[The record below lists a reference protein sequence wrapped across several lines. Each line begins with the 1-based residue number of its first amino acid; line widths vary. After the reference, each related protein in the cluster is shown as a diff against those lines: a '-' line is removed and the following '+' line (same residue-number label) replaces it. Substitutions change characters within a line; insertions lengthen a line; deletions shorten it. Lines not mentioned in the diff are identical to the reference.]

1 MLERSRMEPLA
12 GLVRIIMSNID
23 DPPEEE
29 KAWGSRTNFVEHK
42 NETLALRF
50 VPAYLFLYY

>member
-1 MLERSRMEPLA
+1 MEPLA